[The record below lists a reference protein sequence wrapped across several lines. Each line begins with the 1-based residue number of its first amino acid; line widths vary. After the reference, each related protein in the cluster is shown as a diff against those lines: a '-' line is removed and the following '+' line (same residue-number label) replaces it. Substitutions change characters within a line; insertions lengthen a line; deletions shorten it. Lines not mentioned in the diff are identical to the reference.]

1 MIQKVEG
8 SHDAGGMRGV
18 LVVARF
24 NDFVTSRLLQGARG
38 ALQHCGAEEPE
49 VFHVPGAWEI
59 PLAVDRALAA
69 DRFDFAVAL
78 GALIRGQTEHFRV
91 LADQVTR
98 ALSAIA
104 QARSMPVG
112 MGVLAVETV
121 EQAIERAGTGS
132 ANKGWEA
139 ALAAVEMTQ
148 LLRQIE

>member
-8 SHDAGGMRGV
+8 SHDADGMRGV
-18 LVVARF
+18 VVVARF
-24 NDFVTSRLLQGARG
+24 NEFVTSRLLDGAHG
-38 ALQHCGAEEPE
+38 ALRHCGAQDAT
-49 VFHVPGAWEI
+49 VLQVPGAWEI
-59 PLAVDRALAA
+59 PLAVDRALSTK
-69 DRFDFAVAL
+69 RFDFAVAL
-78 GALIRGQTEHFRV
+78 GALIRGQTDHFRV

-98 ALSAIA
+98 ALSTVAH
-104 QARSMPVG
+104 ARSAPVG

-139 ALAAVEMTQ
+139 ALAAIEMTH